1 MKYKLYGA
9 GSKMLEKL
17 EHQETFLKEVPPKED
32 VTITTMVPFLYP
44 SSLNEDQVR
53 TEFEA
58 FVKHRI
64 PYHRKYAMYSSGWIP
79 VTSLFV
85 VVPLVPNIP
94 LFYNAFRLWSHWK
107 AYHGA
112 KHLETLI
119 KNDSIVFQPSDVLDL
134 GLAHDPDFAVFF
146 TESSQ
151 LSARRRRTRKP
162 QQQDP
167 NEPVIAESS
176 GEVTPTLNGE
186 KTTDN
191 STNTAGQDATNTKAR
206 KADSDPMSIAD
217 HVAQEGFIADEEI
230 ETICR
235 TLEVPTMSREIRRA
249 RFQEAEKYIKAKQ
262 QSVKA

>member
-1 MKYKLYGA
+1 
-9 GSKMLEKL
+9 
-17 EHQETFLKEVPPKED
+17 
-32 VTITTMVPFLYP
+32 
-44 SSLNEDQVR
+44 
-53 TEFEA
+53 
-58 FVKHRI
+58 
-64 PYHRKYAMYSSGWIP
+64 
-79 VTSLFV
+79 
-85 VVPLVPNIP
+85 
-94 LFYNAFRLWSHWK
+94 
-107 AYHGA
+107 
-112 KHLETLI
+112 LETLI

-146 TESSQ
+146 TESNQ
-151 LSARRRRTRKP
+151 LSVRRRRKP

-186 KTTDN
+186 KTTDS
-191 STNTAGQDATNTKAR
+191 STNTAEQDATTAKAR
-206 KADSDPMSIAD
+206 KADSDLMSIAD

-262 QSVKA
+262 RSVKA